1 MGVVIPYRVDPNL
14 KRVVYSVGVAYGSE
28 EDWECVWAHLN
39 ATEDPNEGRLLR
51 YALAQA
57 REPATLNR

>member
-1 MGVVIPYRVDPNL
+1 VDPNL

-57 REPATLNR
+57 REHSTLNR